1 MVEVFLM
8 TVPNKAKE
16 RVRYMPLG
24 LVVYKAS
31 FKSWTFEGLKISKAK
46 AKVC

>member
-1 MVEVFLM
+1 MVEVFSITM
-8 TVPNKAKE
+8 PKAKE

-31 FKSWTFEGLKISKAK
+31 LKSWIFEGQVLDQG
-46 AKVC
+46 VLR